1 MTAAVLVRRSGRLR
15 AGLKGPRAA
24 EWLGALGF
32 RAPSQ
37 PNSWT
42 PLGPADDAPIDDGPI
57 AARLGS
63 AEFFLEARA
72 AGPLE
77 RLGTA
82 LRSAPPGVYPVL
94 REDWGFALS
103 GAGVHDLLAQVC
115 SLDFAALPLS
125 GRPVVMTSMIG
136 VGVLIV
142 PFAAAA
148 GARRYRLWCDP
159 SHGPYLWETLGRVVV
174 ECGGSVTGEGT

>member
-1 MTAAVLVRRSGRLR
+1 MCIRDR
-15 AGLKGPRAA
+15 
-24 EWLGALGF
+24 
-32 RAPSQ
+32 
-37 PNSWT
+37 
-42 PLGPADDAPIDDGPI
+42 
-57 AARLGS
+57 
-63 AEFFLEARA
+63 
-72 AGPLE
+72 
-77 RLGTA
+77 
-82 LRSAPPGVYPVL
+82 
-94 REDWGFALS
+94 S